1 MTYKQ
6 LRNYVIAVL
15 GLVGV
20 VSITLYTGSINYA
33 TRSVTPIQMDGKTI
47 EFTCTD
53 SIVGEDLV
61 IIIDQCEYKNGLSHA
76 IVYAAVANRSGV
88 NQDVE
93 LMAAFRGSG
102 KRIREI
108 SVLTNVT
115 RDINEPVYTE
125 TCRDESV
132 VSTSTG
138 ETTINNICFKEQ
150 IGTTT
155 KRITEAAWGP
165 LPTTKRD
172 VIEVAK
178 EAGLLKGKTREQVS
192 DFFAGDKSTAF
203 PIKKN
208 EVLYYKIH
216 IEFPPQVRDEF
227 YLEAVGSAGG
237 YGFMK

>member
-1 MTYKQ
+1 M
-6 LRNYVIAVL
+6 IAVL

-33 TRSVTPIQMDGKTI
+33 NRTVSPIEMDGKTI

-53 SIVGEDLV
+53 SIAGEDLV
-61 IIIDQCEYKNGLSHA
+61 IITDKCEYKDGLSHA

-88 NQDVE
+88 NQNVE

-115 RDINEPVYTE
+115 KEVHDPVYTE
-125 TCRDESV
+125 ECTNTASGTLCVDV
-132 VSTSTG
+132 QTST
-138 ETTINNICFKEQ
+138 TTRQ
-150 IGTTT
+150 
-155 KRITEAAWGP
+155 ITEATWGP
-165 LPTTKRD
+165 LPTTIRD
-172 VIEVAK
+172 VAEVAK
-178 EAGLLKGKTREQVS
+178 EAGYLKGKTREQIA
-192 DFFAGDKSTAF
+192 DFFAGDKSIAF

-216 IEFPPQVRDEF
+216 IEMPPNERNEF
-227 YLEAVGSAGG
+227 YFEAVGSLGG

>member
-1 MTYKQ
+1 MTYNQ
-6 LRNYVIAVL
+6 LRNYMIAVL

-20 VSITLYTGSINYA
+20 ISITLYTGSINYA
-33 TRSVTPIQMDGKTI
+33 TRSVTPIEMDGKTI
-47 EFTCTD
+47 TFTCTD
-53 SIVGEDLV
+53 SIAGENLV

-93 LMAAFRGSG
+93 LMAFFRGSG

-115 RDINEPVYTE
+115 QEVHDPVYTE
-125 TCRDESV
+125 TCQDQSV
-132 VSTSTG
+132 TSSSTG
-138 ETTINNICFKEQ
+138 ETNITNVCTQ
-150 IGTTT
+150 TQTGTTT
-155 KRITEAAWGP
+155 RQVTTPMWGP